1 MSRMSEEYNARFYRG
16 DKYASISNA
25 KRCGEL
31 HNWEVTY
38 GYSATADAIIN
49 AEKFLIAAGCRAF
62 AYIKIEWC
70 VDGHKLKECRLSDSV
85 RVLGEY
91 EKEENTK

>member
-1 MSRMSEEYNARFYRG
+1 MSKMSYEYEACFYRG

-49 AEKFLIAAGCRAF
+49 CEKLLRSVSCRALN
-62 AYIKIEWC
+62 YIKIEWC
-70 VDGHKLKECRLSDSV
+70 IDGQKLKECRLIDSIG
-85 RVLGEY
+85 VLGEY
-91 EKEENTK
+91 EKENTK